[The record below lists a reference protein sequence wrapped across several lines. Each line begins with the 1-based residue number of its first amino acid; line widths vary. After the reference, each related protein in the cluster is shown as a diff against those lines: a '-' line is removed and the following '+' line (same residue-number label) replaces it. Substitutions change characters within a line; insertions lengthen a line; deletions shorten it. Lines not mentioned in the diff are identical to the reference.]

1 MDYYGGLP
9 HEATLPSPDV
19 LDPRCNVEFATGVE
33 NIRGWDG
40 ASWGNSA
47 LVLRMGEGEEG
58 GGGFSIAN
66 GNVGFQ
72 PQEDIPLSNT
82 YQQPV
87 PLPGLLAP
95 DGYASTAR
103 VFQHHGQFPLDT
115 SGLFTEEP
123 PTTQTLPGGL
133 PPEEIFDHNVLTDEE
148 YADLALLEAILD
160 LPNYAYTY
168 LSLPTLPF
176 DPAGT
181 LQSASYP
188 PFVASQNT
196 LFGSTP
202 SSTAVTSYPTSAG
215 TPDIASPSSSWAST
229 ASLPTSSTTSP
240 TSFEISPTGSARS
253 KAGRYKCDQ
262 LGCKSKHTWAT
273 FGDLKYVLSS
283 TCPITSTSSVATV
296 LHYT

>member
-1 MDYYGGLP
+1 
-9 HEATLPSPDV
+9 
-19 LDPRCNVEFATGVE
+19 
-33 NIRGWDG
+33 
-40 ASWGNSA
+40 
-47 LVLRMGEGEEG
+47 MGEGEEG

-133 PPEEIFDHNVLTDEE
+133 PPEEIFDHNVLTDEK

-273 FGDLKYVLSS
+273 FGDLKRHQRYHDKKPHQCTTSGCTWAFTNKSDVVRHMKTHSEDVTMFPCQSLRGVEKS
-283 TCPITSTSSVATV
+283 TIVWTTCRNI
-296 LHYT
+296 